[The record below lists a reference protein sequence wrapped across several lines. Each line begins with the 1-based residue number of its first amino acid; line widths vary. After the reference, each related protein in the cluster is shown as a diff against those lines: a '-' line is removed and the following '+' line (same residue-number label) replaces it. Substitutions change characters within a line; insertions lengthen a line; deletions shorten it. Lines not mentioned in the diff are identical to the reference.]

1 MPVQQ
6 RLLLIFARHPQRTLS
21 RSFLQSELWSDPLQR
36 PPDPAKALSLAVHR
50 LRQIFADGPLAS
62 DVVKAVYG
70 KGYCLDLPVYSLPSS
85 PVDIR
90 HDEGESLTICSDSAA
105 GKERQLS
112 RLYYNEVHD
121 HWPRR
126 DPYELDHRRFLLKQ
140 CVAHDPAFL
149 QAYFDL
155 CYFSLLQCLWGV
167 RSAASVLPEIQDCLA
182 KVDSLS
188 GLSPVWSAIRAE
200 VLTMLLWQPRDS
212 VRLYGEWL
220 ANSLPP
226 GLPLFSWARH
236 LIFSGRPHLA
246 VRVLKAYVHQD
257 LRQGWLVLSLA
268 YAAIGKVEDAIQAAH
283 SQLSI
288 DRTLVGSRLFLA
300 MLVAF
305 CGDGDAATRLV
316 ASTGILERPFQG
328 SLALVS
334 YALAHGPMRL
344 KAHQLLDEALAVN
357 KLDPDKAGA
366 AGYWGLAALALERP
380 ADAFPLLTLTVRRR
394 CYSAPV
400 LLAMPFL
407 NPYRREPAYSFFH
420 AQMLTAFRLAPGAG

>member
-6 RLLLIFARHPQRTLS
+6 RLLLIFVRHPQRTLS

-50 LRQIFADGPLAS
+50 LRQIFANGPLTS

-70 KGYCLDLPVYSLPSS
+70 KGYCLTLPVYSLSFSPDGSS
-85 PVDIR
+85 P
-90 HDEGESLTICSDSAA
+90 EGLEQLTVCSDSAA
-105 GKERQLS
+105 GRDKQLS
-112 RLYYNEVHD
+112 RLYYHEVHD
-121 HWPRR
+121 PWPRR
-126 DPYELDHRRFLLKQ
+126 DPYDLDHCRFLLQQ
-140 CVAHDPAFL
+140 CVARDPAFL
-149 QAYFDL
+149 QGYFDL

-167 RSAASVLPEIQDCLA
+167 RNAASVLPEIQDGLA

-200 VLTMLLWQPRDS
+200 VLTMLLWQPRAS

-220 ANSLPP
+220 ADFLPP

-246 VRVLKAYVHQD
+246 VRVLKTHVHQD

-268 YAAIGKVEDAIQAAH
+268 YAAIGKVEAAIQAAH
-283 SQLSI
+283 SQLNI
-288 DRTLVGSRLFLA
+288 DHTLVGSRLFLA
-300 MLVAF
+300 MLFASR
-305 CGDGDAATRLV
+305 GDGDAATRLV
-316 ASTGILERPFQG
+316 VSTGILERPFQG
-328 SLALVS
+328 SMALAS

-357 KLDPDKAGA
+357 KLDPDRVGA
-366 AGYWGLAALALERP
+366 QGYWGLAALALERP
-380 ADAFPLLTLTVRRR
+380 ADAFPLLTLAVRRR

-400 LLAMPFL
+400 LLVMPFL
-407 NPYRREPAYSFFH
+407 KSYRREPAYSLFH
-420 AQMLTAFRLAPGAG
+420 AQMKTAFRLEPGVG